1 MRSLAAYGKR
11 ASGPVR
17 QTGFRP
23 IEISVAAVYDRRIG
37 QRPVFPTMQALKR
50 VWKVALGQD
59 LARRGGPVVM
69 IATCWRFDFVMKLI
83 IGLFALAF
91 LAACETT
98 TITPTASMKPA
109 LAERLAVLNTDE
121 PMPPAEGPEDVAPG
135 PARDPTR
142 NPGLVPSPLL
152 RYSAASM
159 TP

>member
-1 MRSLAAYGKR
+1 
-11 ASGPVR
+11 
-17 QTGFRP
+17 
-23 IEISVAAVYDRRIG
+23 
-37 QRPVFPTMQALKR
+37 
-50 VWKVALGQD
+50 
-59 LARRGGPVVM
+59 M
-69 IATCWRFDFVMKLI
+69 IAICRTLILIMKLI
-83 IGLFALAF
+83 VGLF
-91 LAACETT
+91 
-98 TITPTASMKPA
+98 TPTASMKPA

>member
-1 MRSLAAYGKR
+1 VRKFRHELKLAEC
-11 ASGPVR
+11 ASRVVKIPL
-17 QTGFRP
+17 
-23 IEISVAAVYDRRIG
+23 AL
-37 QRPVFPTMQALKR
+37 VF
-50 VWKVALGQD
+50 
-59 LARRGGPVVM
+59 
-69 IATCWRFDFVMKLI
+69 IMKLI

-98 TITPTASMKPA
+98 TITPTATMKPA
-109 LAERLAVLNTDE
+109 LAERLAVLNTEE

-135 PARDPTR
+135 RAQDPNR

>member
-1 MRSLAAYGKR
+1 MVATLPGGSL
-11 ASGPVR
+11 
-17 QTGFRP
+17 
-23 IEISVAAVYDRRIG
+23 
-37 QRPVFPTMQALKR
+37 
-50 VWKVALGQD
+50 
-59 LARRGGPVVM
+59 
-69 IATCWRFDFVMKLI
+69 FVMKLI
-83 IGLFALAF
+83 IGLFAVAL

-98 TITPTASMKPA
+98 APITPTATMKPG

>member
-1 MRSLAAYGKR
+1 MKEKGSRLLGGCAERRPTDEIFARTYWEGETPSSRG
-11 ASGPVR
+11 ASGTELCQMRLEDGNDSNLPDVL
-17 QTGFRP
+17 
-23 IEISVAAVYDRRIG
+23 ILI
-37 QRPVFPTMQALKR
+37 
-50 VWKVALGQD
+50 
-59 LARRGGPVVM
+59 
-69 IATCWRFDFVMKLI
+69 MKLI
-83 IGLFALAF
+83 VGLFGLAF

-98 TITPTASMKPA
+98 TITPTATMKPA
-109 LAERLAVLNTDE
+109 LADRLAVLNTDE

>member
-1 MRSLAAYGKR
+1 MLGGSGEGRPTDEIFARTYWEGETPSSRGANATKPCQMRLEDANDSNL
-11 ASGPVR
+11 
-17 QTGFRP
+17 
-23 IEISVAAVYDRRIG
+23 
-37 QRPVFPTMQALKR
+37 
-50 VWKVALGQD
+50 
-59 LARRGGPVVM
+59 RGG
-69 IATCWRFDFVMKLI
+69 ISILIMKRI

-98 TITPTASMKPA
+98 TITPTASMNPA

>member
-1 MRSLAAYGKR
+1 LVGRDSVEPGGHRAKPCQMRLEDGSDSNLPG
-11 ASGPVR
+11 G
-17 QTGFRP
+17 
-23 IEISVAAVYDRRIG
+23 ISILIIK
-37 QRPVFPTMQALKR
+37 F
-50 VWKVALGQD
+50 
-59 LARRGGPVVM
+59 
-69 IATCWRFDFVMKLI
+69 I
-83 IGLFALAF
+83 IGLFGLAF

-109 LAERLAVLNTDE
+109 LAERLAALNTDE

>member
-1 MRSLAAYGKR
+1 LAA
-11 ASGPVR
+11 P
-17 QTGFRP
+17 Q
-23 IEISVAAVYDRRIG
+23 SVALPVKLSRERIG
-37 QRPVFPTMQALKR
+37 RARLRRAAEPSGTKPCQMRLEDGNDSNLPGGISILIMKR
-50 VWKVALGQD
+50 
-59 LARRGGPVVM
+59 
-69 IATCWRFDFVMKLI
+69 I

-109 LAERLAVLNTDE
+109 LADRLAVLNTDE

>member
-1 MRSLAAYGKR
+1 LLGGSAERRPTDEIFARTYWEGETPSSRGASDTKPCQMRLEDGNDSNLPGGISILIMKR
-11 ASGPVR
+11 
-17 QTGFRP
+17 
-23 IEISVAAVYDRRIG
+23 
-37 QRPVFPTMQALKR
+37 
-50 VWKVALGQD
+50 
-59 LARRGGPVVM
+59 
-69 IATCWRFDFVMKLI
+69 I

-98 TITPTASMKPA
+98 TITPTASMKPS
-109 LAERLAVLNTDE
+109 LAERLTVLNTDE

-142 NPGLVPSPLL
+142 NPGLIPSPLL

>member
-1 MRSLAAYGKR
+1 LLGGSAERRPTDEIARTYWEGETPSSGEANGAKSCQIRLEDGSDSNLPSGISILIMKR
-11 ASGPVR
+11 
-17 QTGFRP
+17 
-23 IEISVAAVYDRRIG
+23 
-37 QRPVFPTMQALKR
+37 
-50 VWKVALGQD
+50 
-59 LARRGGPVVM
+59 
-69 IATCWRFDFVMKLI
+69 I
-83 IGLFALAF
+83 IGLFVLAF
-91 LAACETT
+91 LTACETA

-109 LAERLAVLNTDE
+109 LADRLAVLNTDE

>member
-1 MRSLAAYGKR
+1 LLGGSAERRPTDEIFARTYWWGETCVEPGGHRAKPCQMRLQDGNHSNLPG
-11 ASGPVR
+11 G
-17 QTGFRP
+17 
-23 IEISVAAVYDRRIG
+23 ISI
-37 QRPVFPTMQALKR
+37 L
-50 VWKVALGQD
+50 
-59 LARRGGPVVM
+59 
-69 IATCWRFDFVMKLI
+69 IIKLI
-83 IGLFALAF
+83 IGLFGLAF

-109 LAERLAVLNTDE
+109 LADRLAVLNTDE

>member
-1 MRSLAAYGKR
+1 M
-11 ASGPVR
+11 
-17 QTGFRP
+17 
-23 IEISVAAVYDRRIG
+23 
-37 QRPVFPTMQALKR
+37 
-50 VWKVALGQD
+50 
-59 LARRGGPVVM
+59 VM
-69 IATCWRFDFVMKLI
+69 MATLSDIPFFVMKLI
-83 IGLFALAF
+83 IGFFALAL

-98 TITPTASMKPA
+98 PITPTSTMKPA

-135 PARDPTR
+135 RAQDPTR

>member
-1 MRSLAAYGKR
+1 MLGGSAERRPTDEIFARTYWEGETPSSRG
-11 ASGPVR
+11 ASGTELCRMRLEDGDSNLP
-17 QTGFRP
+17 GG
-23 IEISVAAVYDRRIG
+23 ISILI
-37 QRPVFPTMQALKR
+37 MKR
-50 VWKVALGQD
+50 
-59 LARRGGPVVM
+59 
-69 IATCWRFDFVMKLI
+69 I

-98 TITPTASMKPA
+98 TVTPTASMKPA
-109 LAERLAVLNTDE
+109 LADRLAVLNTDE